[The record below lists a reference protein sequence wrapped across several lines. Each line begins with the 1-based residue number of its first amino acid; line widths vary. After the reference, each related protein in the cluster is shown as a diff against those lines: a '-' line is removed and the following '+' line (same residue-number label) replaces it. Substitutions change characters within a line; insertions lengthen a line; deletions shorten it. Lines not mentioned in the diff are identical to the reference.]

1 MNNYANHDD
10 MASKYRLNA
19 SRPKYSFENKS
30 ASPPVNSKYNTNFY
44 KQSPV
49 RVRAEENAK

>member
-30 ASPPVNSKYNTNFY
+30 TSPPVNSKYNTNFY

-49 RVRAEENAK
+49 RFRAEENAK